1 MDPIDL
7 INRPS
12 NMESGLC
19 WYKKGTNNKW
29 TYDLINNLMVDLE
42 TIITL
47 AFMTYIL
54 DLDAYEFH
62 PRDEKIFNNLL
73 MNARVLYYTYD
84 WSSFL
89 FKDVFLYLC

>member
-1 MDPIDL
+1 
-7 INRPS
+7 
-12 NMESGLC
+12 MESGLC

-29 TYDLINNLMVDLE
+29 TYDLTNNLMVDLE